1 MPGRPTQPQELS
13 FMFMKIMDEVYAL
26 QEGNREKRSK
36 AGKSKKNK
44 DIEKEKEWEWW
55 LSPLIHED
63 DSRFI
68 LLHFF
73 KE

>member
-1 MPGRPTQPQELS
+1 VDVPQEAISGAFFMPGRPTQPQELS

-44 DIEKEKEWEWW
+44 DIEKEKE
-55 LSPLIHED
+55 
-63 DSRFI
+63 
-68 LLHFF
+68 
-73 KE
+73 